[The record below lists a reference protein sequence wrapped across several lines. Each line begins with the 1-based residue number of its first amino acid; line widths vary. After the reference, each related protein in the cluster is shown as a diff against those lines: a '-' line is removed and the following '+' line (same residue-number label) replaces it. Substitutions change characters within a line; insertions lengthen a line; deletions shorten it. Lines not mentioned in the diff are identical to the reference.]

1 MKWATSQG
9 NSERSAA
16 LAEGLGLSP
25 FLASLMVDRGYEN
38 SQDAT
43 AFLNPKLADFIN
55 PLSLPGIEVAARRL
69 VQAIDNHEKVVVYGD
84 YDVDGITATSL
95 LLAFFRDLGF
105 SADFMLPSRFV
116 DGYGLNPARVKEICE
131 SGYQLLITVDCGSA
145 SREEIKYLTQAG
157 VDVVV
162 TDHHRVQEDIP
173 EAVAHLNPDCWSEH
187 REFTVL
193 AGVCVAY
200 LLVMAVSILLKE
212 EEKFASRVPPLKKY
226 LDIVTVGTIADM
238 VPLIGPNRVLV
249 VHGMRQ
255 LATTRSRPG
264 IIALREVSGLAG
276 KPVDSTAIA
285 FYMAPRIN
293 AAGRLGNADVGVE
306 LLLSP
311 SLSKALVFAGR
322 LDDDNNR
329 RRELEGEIFSEAD
342 RVVRAAID
350 KRDLRAIVLASPQWH
365 KGVLGIVASRLCEKY
380 NRPTFLMVIE
390 DGIATGSG
398 RSVAGFD
405 LATALEKCR
414 DVLLRYGGH
423 AMAAGLSM
431 QVEKLDSFRERFEQL
446 VTDALGGRQ
455 PVLELAVDKIVPLV
469 EVNQDMIRDLGC
481 LAPFGMGN
489 PEPVI
494 GVRDVRIKSRQI
506 VGGDHLKLMIEDDG
520 RVLEAI
526 GFRMGDL
533 AVRVDDRVDIA
544 FFPEI
549 RAWGGTRYLQLRL
562 KDIRPAGQE
571 D

>member
-193 AGVCVAY
+193 AGVGVAY